1 MRGLLDLCIWI
12 YMCVLTVSYFIKNG
26 IIYKIGFFKNERGPN
41 EAQREEA

>member
-1 MRGLLDLCIWI
+1 MYLDI

-26 IIYKIGFFKNERGPN
+26 IIYKIGFFFKNERGPN